1 MHLSPLLNAS
11 LAIQIHVA
19 AATAALLLGAV
30 VLFRRK
36 GDARHRSAG
45 RVWAGLMIV
54 VAGSSFFIHEL
65 RMWGHWSPIHL
76 LSLLALASLA
86 WGVHM
91 ARKRR
96 PLSHRRIMV
105 GLYVGALVITG
116 FFTLLPGRIMHA
128 VLFGGALKPVETA
141 LAGMVVAGL
150 VVTGLIVAVLA
161 AGLVMARPAGRGAPR
176 NAMRE
181 D

>member
-11 LAIQIHVA
+11 PAIQLHVA

-36 GDARHRSAG
+36 GDAQHRSAG

-54 VAGSSFFIHEL
+54 VAVSSFFIHEL
-65 RMWGHWSPIHL
+65 RMWGQWSPIHL
-76 LSLLALASLA
+76 LSLLTLASLA

-91 ARKRR
+91 ARNRR
-96 PLSHRRIMV
+96 PDSHRRIMA

-128 VLFGGALKPVETA
+128 VLFSGAPEPVATE
-141 LAGMVVAGL
+141 LAGSAVSGPAVSGLVVAGL
-150 VVTGLIVAVLA
+150 AVVVLA
-161 AGLVMARPAGRGAPR
+161 AGLVMVRSARRGAP
-176 NAMRE
+176 
-181 D
+181 